1 VTEREESR
9 GAFFLWKVLLRYPSR
24 TYDVDVV
31 MKRLRLVHLLIDW
44 RMKAPIERLTNIDLS
59 ELQQLFSINLDCCKG

>member
-31 MKRLRLVHLLIDW
+31 MKRLRLVLLSIDW
-44 RMKAPIERLTNIDLS
+44 RRKAPIKRLTNEDPNELQ
-59 ELQQLFSINLDCCKG
+59 LQQLFSINLNC